1 MQIFSLR
8 LQLWLRWGLV
18 ALLLW
23 LLLWVLG
30 WLALPPLLRALG
42 EKLAT
47 ERLGRVVQLGA
58 VDFRPWNL
66 QLTLHDIRIAGR
78 QPELDKPLL
87 QVQRLYLDADWQSL
101 RHLAPVLTAL
111 EIDAPVLHIT
121 QQAAG
126 RWDIDDIIAR
136 LQAQSPAPD
145 PGPAAFA
152 LHNVVLRGGAI
163 EFQDDTIGRTH
174 SLRALQVQ
182 LPSLS
187 NLPTQRTAQVQPQLA
202 FELNGSRFASTT
214 QATPFAPQPQAEM
227 RLHWSGLDLKPYL
240 AYLPASLPVR
250 LQSAL
255 LDAELRVQFA
265 QAAPEATAQS
275 PLLRLSGQLV
285 ARQLQLHDAAQ
296 AKLLSL
302 ERLTLDI
309 KELLPLE
316 RRVQLRA
323 VRLEAPQ
330 LRVHRNPQGQL
341 NWLLATPSARPSSQ
355 KTENASSSATPWQVQ
370 LEQLSLQ
377 KAQVDWQDDSLATP
391 ARLALRGLALHA
403 THIAWPL
410 QQPVPFSGQM
420 QLSAPRDPHAPA
432 QLAFI
437 GKANQHQAQLALS
450 LKALPLAWGRPYL
463 AASLLPHVEG
473 LLHADVGLAWN
484 GPHMVAQVAQL
495 SLDDVELACAAQT
508 DCQPATAP
516 GLALRSPNSLAEL
529 KKLQLQ
535 NAQIHLGQRRITVQS
550 MALTQPRLLLERNSA
565 GRWMFEQWLA
575 LATPPTARAAPQ
587 STPPTPPAQP
597 WSVQWQDLALHGGS
611 VAFRDG
617 AASSAV
623 ALMVS
628 GLQVQLKN
636 FAPMD
641 AQAAPATPT
650 TLSLAARIGAGRT
663 EPGRLQYDGSLA
675 LAPLAVQ
682 GKLQAQQLPLHVLV
696 PYVAHGLNMDIRRV
710 DGSFVGQM
718 NYAQTSGG
726 PQVKLAGDAA
736 LDDVRV
742 RTLAW
747 EEQAPDPSL
756 HGPWRINRAE
766 NLLNWKSLAL
776 RGLSVALVPAQP
788 LQVEVQETALA
799 DFFARVIIEKDG
811 RLNLQNWRKTP
822 AASTTASA
830 STALA
835 TAATPSSS
843 KSSTSSTST
852 PAAPII
858 RIGPITLSGGRVDFS
873 DYFIQPNYSAD
884 ITGLAGRL
892 SAFSSVPAAPG
903 MPPQM
908 ADLELRGRAQGTATL
923 EITGQLNP
931 LVQPLALNIR
941 GQMRDLELPPLSPYT
956 VKYAGH
962 GIERGKLHMD
972 IHYQVQADG
981 QLTAG
986 NKLVLHQLKFG
997 DPVEGAPSSLPL
1009 RLLTALLADGN
1020 GVINVDLPINGSL
1033 NDPEFRLGAVIL
1045 KVLGNL
1051 VTKAVTAP
1059 FSLLAGLFS
1068 GAEEQGSVA
1077 FDLGTPQLTPTAR
1090 QNLDKI
1096 AQAMQERPAL
1106 NLTVVGQASTGA
1118 EDEAWRQARLQEL
1131 VQAQKRRQAVR
1142 AGQAG
1147 QALTPVS
1154 AEEYPLLLKEVYRR
1168 ADLKKERNLI
1178 GMAKDVPVAQ
1188 MEAVLLGSIQVPDN
1202 AMRELALAR
1211 AVAVRDYLATRD
1223 LPLER
1228 LFLGAPKT
1236 MPAQADWKP
1245 QATLSLAAR

>member
-8 LQLWLRWGLV
+8 LQLWLRWGLI
-18 ALLLW
+18 ALLFW

-58 VDFRPWNL
+58 IDFRPWSL

-87 QVQRLYLDADWQSL
+87 QVQRLHLDADWQSL

-111 EIDAPVLHIT
+111 EIDAPVLHLT

-126 RWDIDDIIAR
+126 RWDIDDIMAR
-136 LQAQSPAPD
+136 LQAQQPAPD
-145 PGPAAFA
+145 TGPPAAFA

-163 EFQDDTIGRTH
+163 EFQDDTIGRAH

-182 LPSLS
+182 IPSLS
-187 NLPTQRTAQVQPQLA
+187 NLPTQRMAKVQPQLA
-202 FELNGSRFASTT
+202 FELNGSRFESTT

-227 RLHWSGLDLKPYL
+227 LLRWSGLDLKPYL

-250 LQSAL
+250 VQSAL

-265 QAAPEATAQS
+265 QAAPEATEQK
-275 PLLRLSGQLV
+275 PMLRLSGHL
-285 ARQLQLHDAAQ
+285 AAYQLQLHDAAQ
-296 AKLLSL
+296 AKLLFL

-309 KELLPLE
+309 EELLPLE

-323 VRLEAPQ
+323 VRLESPQ
-330 LRVHRNPQGQL
+330 VRVHRDLQGQL
-341 NWLLATPSARPSSQ
+341 NWLRLT
-355 KTENASSSATPWQVQ
+355 SSATPSSKKTENTHSSTMPWQFQ
-370 LEQLSLQ
+370 LEQLSIQ

-391 ARLALRGLALHA
+391 ARLALRGLALQA
-403 THIAWPL
+403 TQIAWPL

-420 QLSAPRDPHAPA
+420 QLSAPRDQHAPA
-432 QLAFI
+432 QLAFT

-450 LKALPLAWGRPYL
+450 VKALPLAWGRPYL
-463 AASLLPHVEG
+463 AASLLPHLDG

-484 GPHMVAQVAQL
+484 GPNMVAQIAQL
-495 SLDDVELACAAQT
+495 SLDDVELACAPQT

-516 GLALRSPNSLAEL
+516 SLALRSPNSLAEL

-535 NAQIHLGQRRITVQS
+535 NTQIHLGQRRVTVES

-565 GRWMFEQWLA
+565 GRWMFEPWL
-575 LATPPTARAAPQ
+575 
-587 STPPTPPAQP
+587 PPAQPPTVSTVSAASAAPAPAPP

-617 AASSAV
+617 AAASAV

-636 FAPMD
+636 FAPLD
-641 AQAAPATPT
+641 AQAAPATLN
-650 TLSLAARIGAGRT
+650 LSARIGAGRT

-682 GKLQAQQLPLHVLV
+682 GQLQAQQLPLHVLV
-696 PYVAHGLNMDIRRV
+696 PYVAHDLNMDIRRA
-710 DGSFVGQM
+710 DGSFEGQI
-718 NYAQTSGG
+718 NYAQTAGG

-742 RTLAW
+742 RTLAT
-747 EEQAPDPSL
+747 EEQAPHPSL
-756 HGPWRINRAE
+756 HGPWRIGRAE
-766 NLLNWKSLAL
+766 NLLNWKSLAV
-776 RGLSVALVPAQP
+776 RGLSVALVPDQP
-788 LQVEVQETALA
+788 LQVEVRETALA
-799 DFFARVIIEKDG
+799 DFFARVVIEKDG
-811 RLNLQNWRKTP
+811 HLNLQNWRKTP
-822 AASTTASA
+822 AASATAPA
-830 STALA
+830 STAIA
-835 TAATPSSS
+835 TTAT
-843 KSSTSSTST
+843 T
-852 PAAPII
+852 PPAPII

-884 ITGLAGRL
+884 LSGLAGRL

-908 ADLELRGRAQGTATL
+908 ADLELRGRAQGTAAL
-923 EITGQLNP
+923 QITGQLNP

-941 GQMRDLELPPLSPYT
+941 GQMHDLELPPLSPYT

-962 GIERGKLHMD
+962 GIERGKLNMD

-997 DPVEGAPSSLPL
+997 DPVEGAPTSLPL
-1009 RLLTALLADGN
+1009 RLVTALLADRN

-1033 NDPEFRLGAVIL
+1033 NDPEFRLGAVIFKL
-1045 KVLGNL
+1045 VGNL
-1051 VTKAVTAP
+1051 ITKAVTAP

-1077 FDLGTPQLTPTAR
+1077 FDLGTPQLTPAAR
-1090 QNLDKI
+1090 QSLDKI

-1106 NLTVVGQASTGA
+1106 NMTVVGQASADA
-1118 EDEAWRQARLQEL
+1118 EDEAWRQARLQEM

-1142 AGQAG
+1142 AGQAA
-1147 QALTPVS
+1147 QTVTPVS

-1188 MEAVLLGSIQVPDN
+1188 MEAVLLGSIHVPDN

-1236 MPAQADWKP
+1236 VPAQADWTP
-1245 QATLSLAAR
+1245 QAALSLAVR